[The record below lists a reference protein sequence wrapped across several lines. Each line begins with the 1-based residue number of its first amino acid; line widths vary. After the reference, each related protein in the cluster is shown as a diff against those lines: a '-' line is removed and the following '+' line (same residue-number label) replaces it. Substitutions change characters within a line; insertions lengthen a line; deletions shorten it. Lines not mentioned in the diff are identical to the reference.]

1 MTVRFRES
9 LAGLDAYRPGRS
21 PADVARDLGL
31 PAAVKLASNESAYG
45 PLPSVLAVIAAAAAQ
60 VNRYPDM
67 AATELVSTLAG
78 RLHVDADRVAVGC
91 GSVGLYQQL
100 LAAVAGPGDE
110 VVHAWRSF
118 EVYPVLVRI
127 AGATAVPVPL
137 RDQTHDLAAM
147 SSAVTGRTRAVFV
160 CSPNNPTGTV
170 VRAVALE
177 EFLDAVPEDVL
188 VVLDEAY
195 HEFVTDPEV
204 PDAMAL
210 ASERDNVIVLR
221 TMSKAY
227 GLAGLRVGYCVAAP
241 AVVRALR
248 TVQLPFCVSSVAQAA
263 AIASLAA
270 DAELLDRVR
279 TTVAERDRVAG
290 AVRGLGI
297 DVPDSEANFVWLPLG
312 AASAAFGAGCEERGV
327 IVRPFAGDGV
337 RVTVGAPADNDR
349 FLAIAAELLT
359 APD

>member
-9 LAGLDAYRPGRS
+9 LAGLAAYRPGRS

-31 PAAVKLASNESAYG
+31 EAAVKLASNESAYG
-45 PLPSVLAVIAAAAAQ
+45 PLPSVLAVIAAAAAE

-67 AATELVSTLAG
+67 AATELVSTLAR
-78 RLHVDADRVAVGC
+78 RLHVATDRVAVGC

-137 RDQTHDLAAM
+137 RDQAHDLAAM
-147 SSAVTGRTRAVFV
+147 SRAVTGRTRAVFV

-170 VRAVALE
+170 VHAVALE
-177 EFLDAVPEDVL
+177 KFLNTVPDDVL

-195 HEFVTDPEV
+195 HEFVTDPDV

-210 ASERDNVIVLR
+210 AAEHDNIIVLR

-241 AVVRALR
+241 AVVQALR
-248 TVQLPFCVSSVAQAA
+248 TVQLPFCVSSVGQAA
-263 AIASLAA
+263 ALASLAA
-270 DAELLDRVR
+270 EVELLERVGA
-279 TTVAERDRVAG
+279 TVTERDRVAG
-290 AVRGLGI
+290 ALRLLGV
-297 DVPDSEANFVWLPLG
+297 DVPISQANFVWLPLG
-312 AASAAFGAGCEERGV
+312 ARAAAFGAECEERGV

-337 RVTVGAPADNDR
+337 RVTIGAPADNDR
-349 FLAIAAELLT
+349 FLAIAGELLA
-359 APD
+359 APA